1 MSTFLTIISIWFITS
16 IPLGIATGKYLKWR
30 DGR

>member
-1 MSTFLTIISIWFITS
+1 MSFLAILAIWFIVS
-16 IPLGIATGKYLKWR
+16 IPFGIATGKYLKWR

>member
-1 MSTFLTIISIWFITS
+1 MTYLAILAIWFAAS
-16 IPLGIATGKYLKWR
+16 IPLAMLAGSYLKWR